1 MTKGT
6 LSPNLIRQL
15 FVIFIIGLLA
25 WLILDQIL
33 PYFSGVL
40 AAFTLFVLFRRLM
53 EILEKRGWYSWL
65 ASSFILVIS
74 TLAIALPIL
83 LVVVMIG
90 SKIGSPTKNFEKLVK
105 AYETQA
111 QSLEEKYGFDLA
123 SRIDVGAITDW
134 ASSSFQ
140 SIATGTIDA
149 FIAISIMYFLL
160 YYMLINH
167 KTMLRTLQEYIPL
180 KTDNLKEVG
189 KEVASKVK
197 ANAIGIP
204 LVGLFQGFVALIGFW
219 IFGVPNPWF
228 WFVITSI
235 ASVVPFVGTAFS
247 VISVSILLYASGETN
262 AGTGMLI
269 YGFVVVNSSDNLVR
283 LLVLKRMA
291 NEHPLITL
299 MGVIIGLP
307 LFGFIGLIFGPLL
320 ISLLLIVLK
329 IYKKEFSEH

>member
-6 LSPNLIRQL
+6 LSPNLIQQL
-15 FVIFIIGLLA
+15 FVIFIIGLLG

-40 AAFTLFVLFRRLM
+40 AAFTLFVLFRKLM
-53 EILEKRGWYSWL
+53 DTLEKRGWYSWL

-83 LVVVMIG
+83 LVILMIG
-90 SKIGSPTKNFEKLVK
+90 SKIGSPSKNFEKLVQS
-105 AYETQA
+105 YEIQA
-111 QSLEEKYGFDLA
+111 QTLEEKYGFDLV
-123 SRIDVGAITDW
+123 SRIDITSISDW
-134 ASSSFQ
+134 ASNSFQ

-149 FIAISIMYFLL
+149 IISISIMYFLL
-160 YYMLINH
+160 YYMLVNH
-167 KTMLRTLQEYIPL
+167 KTMLRTLEKYIPL
-180 KTDNLKEVG
+180 KSDNLEDVG

-247 VISVSILLYASGETN
+247 VISVSILLYASGDAN

-283 LLVLKRMA
+283 LLVLRRMA

-329 IYKKEFSEH
+329 IYKKEFSL